1 MRSYNV
7 VFLARKRASGAAPP
21 SHIRNRAGFTLAE
34 LLVASVLMSAVMA
47 SVYGMFSS
55 TLRTSRLGEAN
66 YKTYEDAR
74 MTLGLIARELQA
86 IPPGTFHLFEGKD
99 DEITFYTLSPPMN
112 VEDGQGP
119 RMLKVK
125 YRLKGSVA
133 RGGATLIREESV
145 VKSALPVEEQR
156 GDTIDTT
163 RIRLG
168 RRHNFEMATEIK
180 AFELYYHWL
189 APRSYEN
196 AAAYQPRPV
205 LIQTKNP
212 KGWGIPAGIQ
222 VSLTLVDPG
231 DDLGDG
237 MTNFTSYVVYRS
249 PTSPLPAPLF
259 EAIQSRNS

>member
-1 MRSYNV
+1 MAFRV
-7 VFLARKRASGAAPP
+7 RKRASGTGPVERKR
-21 SHIRNRAGFTLAE
+21 SREGFTLAE
-34 LLVASVLMSAVMA
+34 LLVASVLMSVVMA

-74 MTLGLIARELQA
+74 MTLGLMARELQA

-112 VEDGQGP
+112 VGDGEGP
-119 RMLKVK
+119 RMLKIK
-125 YRLKGSVA
+125 YRLKGTVA
-133 RGGATLIREESV
+133 RAGATLIREESL
-145 VKSALPVEEQR
+145 VKSALPVQEQR
-156 GDTIDTT
+156 GDNIDTT

-168 RRHNFEMATEIK
+168 RRHTFELATEIK
-180 AFELYYHWL
+180 AFKLYYHWIV
-189 APRSYEN
+189 PRDYEN
-196 AAAYQPRPV
+196 RTTYQPRAV
-205 LIQTKNP
+205 LIQTRNR

-249 PTSPLPAPLF
+249 PTSPLPGALH
-259 EAIQSRNS
+259 EELQNRNS

>member
-1 MRSYNV
+1 ML
-7 VFLARKRASGAAPP
+7 FLLPKRASNTARP
-21 SHIRNRAGFTLAE
+21 SRIGNRAGFTLAE

-55 TLRTSRLGEAN
+55 TLRTTRLGEAN

-74 MTLGLIARELQA
+74 MTLGLMARELQA

-125 YRLKGSVA
+125 YRLRGSVA

-145 VKSALPVEEQR
+145 VKSALPINEQR

-180 AFELYYHWL
+180 AFELYYHWIL
-189 APRSYEN
+189 PRTY
-196 AAAYQPRPV
+196 ADPTMYQPRPI
-205 LIQTKNP
+205 LTKTRNR

-231 DDLGDG
+231 DDVGDK

-249 PTSPLPAPLF
+249 PTSPLPAQLF
-259 EAIQSRNS
+259 DEMQSRNS